1 MIVAQL
7 NFQQYAV
14 MAWNQFAQ
22 PFKISEEYNTWLKIT
37 PVSVNVTPL
46 VFYGNQIEANIGI
59 DTFSETFTGQKPA
72 ATPLIKSIVNFNAVQ
87 TLPQKFLL
95 QTTANIPFTEA
106 TRIAEQLFL
115 GKEFD
120 FREGKSK
127 IKINAVKVYG
137 ENERVMIEATTEGA
151 VNGISYISGVPVY
164 DEMLRKIVL
173 KDTKFKLKTKNILQ
187 KTATLLFQ
195 SKIVRMIEEEYGIPT
210 AELEDS
216 SKKSIEEA
224 FNKEY
229 YKGLKMEGK
238 VFNVK
243 PTQILLNPNGIT
255 AVVDTEAQMKLR
267 VQGM

>member
-1 MIVAQL
+1 M
-7 NFQQYAV
+7 
-14 MAWNQFAQ
+14 
-22 PFKISEEYNTWLKIT
+22 
-37 PVSVNVTPL
+37 
-46 VFYGNQIEANIGI
+46 
-59 DTFSETFTGQKPA
+59 
-72 ATPLIKSIVNFNAVQ
+72 
-87 TLPQKFLL
+87 
-95 QTTANIPFTEA
+95 
-106 TRIAEQLFL
+106 
-115 GKEFD
+115 
-120 FREGKSK
+120 
-127 IKINAVKVYG
+127 KVYG
-137 ENERVMIEATTEGA
+137 ENERVMIETTTEGA

-164 DEMLRKIVL
+164 NETLRKIIL
-173 KDTKFKLKTKNILQ
+173 KDTKFKLKTKNILH
-187 KTATLLFQ
+187 KTGTLLFQ
-195 SKIVRMIEEEYGIPT
+195 NKIVTMIEQEYGIPT

>member
-1 MIVAQL
+1 M
-7 NFQQYAV
+7 
-14 MAWNQFAQ
+14 
-22 PFKISEEYNTWLKIT
+22 
-37 PVSVNVTPL
+37 
-46 VFYGNQIEANIGI
+46 
-59 DTFSETFTGQKPA
+59 
-72 ATPLIKSIVNFNAVQ
+72 
-87 TLPQKFLL
+87 
-95 QTTANIPFTEA
+95 
-106 TRIAEQLFL
+106 
-115 GKEFD
+115 
-120 FREGKSK
+120 
-127 IKINAVKVYG
+127 KVYG

-195 SKIVRMIEEEYGIPT
+195 GKIVKMIEQEYGIPT

-216 SKKSIEEA
+216 SKKSIEET

-238 VFNVK
+238 VFKVK
-243 PTQILLNPNGIT
+243 PTQVLLHQNGIT
-255 AVVDTEAQMKLR
+255 AVVDTEAQLKLR